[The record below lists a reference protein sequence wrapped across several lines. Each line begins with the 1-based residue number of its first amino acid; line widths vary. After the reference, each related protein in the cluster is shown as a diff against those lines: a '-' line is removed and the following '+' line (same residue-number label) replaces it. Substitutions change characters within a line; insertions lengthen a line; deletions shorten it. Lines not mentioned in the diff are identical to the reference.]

1 MYTTHH
7 TPPVYR
13 ADVQSL
19 SHYSPLQAGKRTDSF
34 RVSWSLVR
42 AWVFRGSHHTTTHC
56 YVIFSIRNFTNKF
69 FVTTNMQ
76 GTNSLIYLFWIIQ
89 VSLKSFCLFVLIV
102 CCSSHISQY
111 TTWWICIQTQS
122 RPQSLFSWRDK
133 NQGTHDSFVVK
144 NFIYVG
150 LRRKKN
156 KAPYQIWQKLS
167 LKALS

>member
-1 MYTTHH
+1 MMRTVHNT
-7 TPPVYR
+7 PVYR
-13 ADVQSL
+13 SYVQSVRL
-19 SHYSPLQAGKRTDSF
+19 SHSLSTQYSPLQAGKRTDSF

-102 CCSSHISQY
+102 CCSSHLTIYNMVNMY
-111 TTWWICIQTQS
+111 TNSESSSESI
-122 RPQSLFSWRDK
+122 
-133 NQGTHDSFVVK
+133 
-144 NFIYVG
+144 
-150 LRRKKN
+150 
-156 KAPYQIWQKLS
+156 
-167 LKALS
+167 